1 MENKLQIP
9 EALKTTIDFSVFV
22 SVATAWAIVLT
33 PLLQVGV
40 ILLAIIWGY
49 FRVKDIRLAIKLK
62 KLKLR
67 EYENLK

>member
-22 SVATAWAIVLT
+22 SVATAWAIALT

>member
-9 EALKTTIDFSVFV
+9 EALKTTIDFSAFV
-22 SVATAWAIVLT
+22 SVATAWAIALT